1 MWRRCRNVLSRWRRP
16 SASHKTDLSAP
27 KRDGFWEYQVVQMV
41 PQAPADA
48 ADASRKLGGSLSPE
62 ALRSQFPEHYGGVN
76 GRKQINDF
84 LNVLGDEGW
93 ELVQFQQIGELP
105 LMVFKRP
112 KHQVQDPSLTQT
124 EAAEPANQVG

>member
-16 SASHKTDLSAP
+16 SASHETDLSAP
-27 KRDGFWEYQVVQMV
+27 KRDGFWEYKVVQMV

>member
-1 MWRRCRNVLSRWRRP
+1 MWSRCLNLLSRWRRANACDEQERFRP
-16 SASHKTDLSAP
+16 TGEEL
-27 KRDGFWEYQVVQMV
+27 WEYKVVQMV
-41 PQAPADA
+41 AQVPADA
-48 ADASRKLGGSLSPE
+48 ADASRKLGGALSPE

-84 LNVLGDEGW
+84 LNVLGDDGW

-112 KHQVQDPSLTQT
+112 KRLADDQSMAKP
-124 EAAEPANQVG
+124 EAATPATHAR

>member
-1 MWRRCRNVLSRWRRP
+1 MWSRCRNLVSRWRRP
-16 SASHKTDLSAP
+16 KANEAHGPFTAAG
-27 KRDGFWEYQVVQMV
+27 DGLWEYKVVQMV
-41 PQAPADA
+41 AQAPADA

-112 KHQVQDPSLTQT
+112 KRLADDQSMAKP
-124 EAAEPANQVG
+124 EAATPATHAG

>member
-1 MWRRCRNVLSRWRRP
+1 MWSRCRNLLSRWRRAK
-16 SASHKTDLSAP
+16 ASEEQGRFIPA
-27 KRDGFWEYQVVQMV
+27 RDGLWEYKVVQMV
-41 PQAPADA
+41 TQAAADA
-48 ADASRKLGGSLSPE
+48 ADASRKLGGALSPE

-84 LNVLGDEGW
+84 LNVLGDDGW

-112 KHQVQDPSLTQT
+112 KRLADDQSMAKA
-124 EAAEPANQVG
+124 EAVTPATHAG

>member
-1 MWRRCRNVLSRWRRP
+1 MLSRWRRP
-16 SASHKTDLSAP
+16 SASHETDLSAP
-27 KRDGFWEYQVVQMV
+27 KRDGFWEYKVVQMV

-84 LNVLGDEGW
+84 LNVLGDDGW

-112 KHQVQDPSLTQT
+112 KRLADDQSMAKP
-124 EAAEPANQVG
+124 EAATPATHAG

>member
-1 MWRRCRNVLSRWRRP
+1 
-16 SASHKTDLSAP
+16 
-27 KRDGFWEYQVVQMV
+27 MV
-41 PQAPADA
+41 AHVPADA

-84 LNVLGDEGW
+84 LNVLGEDSW

-105 LMVFKRP
+105 LMVFKRLKRLP
-112 KHQVQDPSLTQT
+112 EDHSLAKA
-124 EAAEPANQVG
+124 EADASSTHAG